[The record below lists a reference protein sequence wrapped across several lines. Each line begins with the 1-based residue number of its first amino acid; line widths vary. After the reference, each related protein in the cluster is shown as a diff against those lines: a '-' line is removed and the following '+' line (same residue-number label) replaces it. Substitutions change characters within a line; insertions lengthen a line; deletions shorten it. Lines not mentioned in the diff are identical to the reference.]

1 MSKERINVTVDP
13 SVKRTLQ
20 ARDDVN
26 VSGLVNQF
34 LDRYL
39 GGKDET
45 VAAKLTRIE
54 RLRDQAEELRRE
66 AKSKEQQADILE
78 QELEDQR
85 RERNEQLRRAAS
97 NIETGD
103 PLKSTPSDEPIIQTP
118 EGRIEAMA
126 DEYGV
131 DPDELVAKAK
141 ELHESDSATRG
152 FA

>member
-34 LDRYL
+34 LGRYL

-54 RLRDQAEELRRE
+54 RLRDEAEDLRRE
-66 AKSKEQQADILE
+66 ARSKEQQADIIE
-78 QELEDQR
+78 EELEDERKQR
-85 RERNEQLRRAAS
+85 EQSLRQAAAR
-97 NIETGD
+97 IETAD
-103 PLKSTPSDEPIIQTP
+103 PLRSMPQDEPVVKTAD
-118 EGRIEAMA
+118 ETLESMA
-126 DEYGV
+126 DQHGV
-131 DPDELVAKAK
+131 DVSELVAKAK
-141 ELHESDSATRG
+141 ELHQSDSATRG